1 MPKNLLVTGAGGQL
15 GNEMRN
21 VIAANQG
28 VFDAFFTD
36 VDTLDITDAR
46 AVNEFVEKNSI
57 DIIVNCAAYTAVD
70 HAEDDMVMCA
80 KWLNIVNDN
89 VIIPNPLNKNSTGP
103 ISIGSAS

>member
-36 VDTLDITDAR
+36 VDTLDITYAR
-46 AVNEFVEKNSI
+46 AVNEFV
-57 DIIVNCAAYTAVD
+57 
-70 HAEDDMVMCA
+70 
-80 KWLNIVNDN
+80 
-89 VIIPNPLNKNSTGP
+89 
-103 ISIGSAS
+103 